1 MTVANSITSTTVV
14 IISISL
20 LIPFAPVGIPSLF
33 YGLAFIQSANGD
45 GFSNE
50 TLPPFSVNGQDLV
63 LTTKVSPS
71 ILTPEDKQDRFID
84 IIVYDYNTEE
94 VIQNNSFL
102 ITLYKDDR
110 VIMHGNFHS
119 DPGPLKIRINDV
131 GNDYGRGNST
141 FNSSKIWNTKTGNIT
156 IQGPILLEAGL
167 YRLSIN
173 LQSLGTR
180 ADNITL
186 PTTGLAFNSWLS
198 VADVKNNVAGSE
210 NKNHNVTIIS
220 YYDRIN
226 NSTFNPENKTVSWTM
241 PFNWNLSRINHQNI
255 LIHEE
260 VKLPRSLFNAS
271 PFDLVASLDS
281 IPLTGRSVT
290 IDPYSSVNNTIV
302 HILMNKQ
309 SLADL
314 LKKRASNSENDTM
327 SFRVEQV
334 TSHEHL
340 SSTDLVTDN
349 GQVGITIGSIPK
361 QLTAD
366 SKSIITLAFK
376 DPNTGEPI
384 AADVTYS
391 LEILDNNGNPL
402 FKQSNQTVL
411 HDAEGRLELVFPERG
426 IYQIRILIESIAPLD
441 SEMADTTTSVARGY
455 LLVE

>member
-1 MTVANSITSTTVV
+1 MDSITSTTIL

-20 LIPFAPVGIPSLF
+20 LIPFGPVGIPSLF
-33 YGLAFIQSANGD
+33 YEWTFIQSGYGD

-71 ILTPEDKQDRFID
+71 ILTPEDRQDRFIE
-84 IIVYDYNTEE
+84 ISIFDYNTEE
-94 VIQNNSFL
+94 VIQNTSFL
-102 ITLYKDDR
+102 VTLYKDDR
-110 VIMHGNFHS
+110 VIMNGNFHS
-119 DPGPLKIRINDV
+119 DPGPLKIRIKDA
-131 GNDYGRGNST
+131 GNDHGRANST
-141 FNSSKIWNTKTGNIT
+141 FDSSKIWSTKTGNIT
-156 IQGPILLEAGL
+156 IQGPVLLEAGL

-186 PTTGLAFNSWLS
+186 PSTGLAFNSWLS
-198 VADVKNNVAGSE
+198 VADVKNNMVASD
-210 NKNHNVTIIS
+210 NKNYNVTIIS
-220 YYDRIN
+220 YYDRII
-226 NSTFNPENKTVSWTM
+226 NSTFSPEIKTVSWTM

-260 VKLPRSLFNAS
+260 VKLPRLLFNAS
-271 PFDLVASLDS
+271 PFDLVAFLNGK
-281 IPLTGRSVT
+281 PLTGRSVT

-302 HILMNKQ
+302 HLLMNKQ

-314 LKKRASNSENDTM
+314 MKNRTSNLGNSTM
-327 SFRVEQV
+327 SFKVEQM
-334 TSHEHL
+334 TSHEQL

-349 GQVGITIGSIPK
+349 GQAGITLDSIPK
-361 QLTAD
+361 QLTAN
-366 SKSIITLAFK
+366 SKSIITLSFK
-376 DPNTGEPI
+376 DPDTDKPI

-391 LEILDNNGNPL
+391 LEILDNNGNPI
-402 FKQSNQTVL
+402 FKQSNQTLL

-441 SEMADTTTSVARGY
+441 SEIADTTTSVARGY
-455 LLVE
+455 LLVK

>member
-1 MTVANSITSTTVV
+1 MDSITSTTIL

-20 LIPFAPVGIPSLF
+20 LIPFGPVGIPSLF
-33 YGLAFIQSANGD
+33 YEWTFIQSGYGD

-71 ILTPEDKQDRFID
+71 ILTPEDRQDRFIE
-84 IIVYDYNTEE
+84 ISIFDYNTEE
-94 VIQNNSFL
+94 VIQNTSFL
-102 ITLYKDDR
+102 VTLYKDDR
-110 VIMHGNFHS
+110 VIMNGNFHS
-119 DPGPLKIRINDV
+119 DPGPLKIRIKDA
-131 GNDYGRGNST
+131 GNDHGRANST
-141 FNSSKIWNTKTGNIT
+141 FDSSKIWSTKTGNIT
-156 IQGPILLEAGL
+156 IQGPVLLEAGL

-186 PTTGLAFNSWLS
+186 PSTGLAFNSWLS
-198 VADVKNNVAGSE
+198 VADVKNNMVASD
-210 NKNHNVTIIS
+210 NKNYNVTIIS
-220 YYDRIN
+220 YYDRII
-226 NSTFNPENKTVSWTM
+226 NSTFSPEIKTVSWTM

-260 VKLPRSLFNAS
+260 VKLPRLLFNAS
-271 PFDLVASLDS
+271 PFDLVAFLNGK
-281 IPLTGRSVT
+281 PLTGRSVT

-302 HILMNKQ
+302 YLLMNKQ

-314 LKKRASNSENDTM
+314 MKNRTSNLGNSTM
-327 SFRVEQV
+327 SFKVEQM
-334 TSHEHL
+334 TSHEQL

-349 GQVGITIGSIPK
+349 GQAGITLDSIPK
-361 QLTAD
+361 QLTAN
-366 SKSIITLAFK
+366 SKSIITLSFK
-376 DPNTGEPI
+376 DPDTDKPI

-391 LEILDNNGNPL
+391 LEILDNNGNPI
-402 FKQSNQTVL
+402 FKQSNQTLL

-441 SEMADTTTSVARGY
+441 SEIADTTTSVARGY
-455 LLVE
+455 LLVK